1 MSKLKSS
8 FFRKTS
14 LFFLSICFVSVFFSG
29 CKSKESNTVLIWT
42 NKSEVVS
49 YAELFNASQDKFKVV
64 IAYKDQLSLSLPPA
78 KDELPPDI
86 IVGSWLRTDST
97 PKYFRS
103 LDYIFDHQILTSKMF
118 YPELFE
124 SGKST

>member
-78 KDELPPDI
+78 KDEKIPDI
-86 IVGSWLRTDST
+86 VIGTGIRNERTKKNVIPIGYLLHS
-97 PKYFRS
+97 PRLKKSNFYEYF
-103 LDYIFDHQILTSKMF
+103 QII
-118 YPELFE
+118 
-124 SGKST
+124 